1 MRSFFDWL
9 DHRTG
14 YRSFVHEALYERI
27 PGGAR
32 WRYVWGSTL
41 VFAFFVQL
49 ITGLFLWMAYSPS
62 SQTAWES
69 VYYIQYEMQGGW
81 LLRGLHHFMAQ
92 AMVVLLA
99 LHLMQVII
107 DGAYRAPRE
116 INFWIG
122 LVLMLIVLGLSL
134 TGYLLPWDQ
143 KGYWATRVATN
154 LASLVPG
161 AGEDLQRLVVGGADY
176 GHHTLTR
183 FFALHAGVLPGLLI
197 LLLVVHVGLFRRH
210 GICYRQPAKRDECH
224 FWPDQV
230 LKDAVA
236 CLAVLAVVLLLVLLP
251 ALTGRA
257 SFSDAQHLGA
267 DLGAPA
273 DPGHQYS
280 AARPEWYFLF
290 LFQFLKLFEGYGE
303 TGEFVGAIGVP
314 SAVLLVMFLMPLV
327 GRWKLGHRFNI
338 GFIIAIMLGASWLTF
353 AALRDD
359 YRARRLEGEEFEQIA
374 RQVRM
379 FGGDETKMRAYFK
392 NDEAQIAEFLE
403 RKALYEEV
411 QKSREYLT
419 AVESAEREAE
429 RVKQLAAEHQIPPT
443 GALALLR
450 DDPKTQGPRLFAKYC
465 ASCHDYADPSGED
478 PVRIVQNRLQTP
490 MVEES
495 ENPNAPPKLLRDD
508 EGRVLW
514 QPTGAPNLYNFA
526 SREWIAGVLDPKR
539 ISQLTT
545 KELMKP
551 DDPKN
556 DDPTKYLREV
566 IDAPY
571 FGNTSHAA
579 GEMAEYV
586 KTNEVFTE
594 LRKDEKKVAAIAA
607 ALSAQA
613 QLPYQKDA
621 DAKAVSAGTIAAGE
635 KLITS
640 TCNECH
646 NFGQR
651 NDPAGNGYPDLDGY
665 GSREWLI
672 GFISDAAHPRFYG
685 EGNDRMPAFAKGKD
699 PAAHMLT
706 RRQIELLADWL
717 RRDYFEPAK
726 TETE

>member
-1 MRSFFDWL
+1 MRSLFDWL

-49 ITGLFLWMAYSPS
+49 VTGMFLWMAYAPS
-62 SQTAWES
+62 SNSAWES

-81 LLRGLHHFMAQ
+81 LLRGVHHFMAQ

-161 AGEDLQRLVVGGADY
+161 VGEDLQRLVVGGSDY

-197 LLLVVHVGLFRRH
+197 LLLVVHVMLFRRH
-210 GICYRQPAKRDECH
+210 GICHRQPAKRAECH

-236 CLAVLAVVLLLVLLP
+236 CLAVLAVVLLLVVLP
-251 ALTGRA
+251 AITRDVELA
-257 SFSDAQHLGA
+257 DAQRLGA

-290 LFQFLKLFEGYGE
+290 LFQFLKLFEGQGE
-303 TGEFVGAIGVP
+303 TGEFLGAIVAP
-314 SAVLLVMFLMPLV
+314 TAVLLVLFLMPLV

-338 GFIIAIMLGASWLTF
+338 GFTVALLLGVGWLTF
-353 AALRDD
+353 AAMRDD
-359 YRARRLEGEEFEQIA
+359 YRARNLEGSEFEQIA

-379 FGGDETKMRAYFK
+379 FGGDEAKMRAYFK
-392 NDEAQIAEFLE
+392 GDKEQIAEFRE
-403 RKALYEEV
+403 QKALYEEV

-419 AVESAEREAE
+419 AVESAEREAQ
-429 RVKQLAAEHQIPPT
+429 RVKELAAEYQIPPT

-478 PVRIVQNRLQTP
+478 PLRIAQTKLQSP
-490 MVEES
+490 MVEETDD
-495 ENPNAPPKLLRDD
+495 PNAPPKLLRDD
-508 EGRVLW
+508 EGNVLW
-514 QPTGAPNLYNFA
+514 QPSGAPNLYNFA
-526 SREWIAGVLDPKR
+526 SRQWIAGLLDPQR
-539 ISQLTT
+539 ISLLTT
-545 KELMKP
+545 KEIMQP
-551 DDPKN
+551 EDPKS

-566 IDAPY
+566 VEAPY

-586 KTNEVFTE
+586 KGDEVFAE
-594 LRKDEKKVAAIAA
+594 MRKGEKKLAAMAA

-613 QLPYQKDA
+613 QLPYQQQA
-621 DAKAVSAGTIAAGE
+621 DEKARADKIIAEGE
-635 KLITS
+635 KLIKT
-640 TCNECH
+640 TCTDCH
-646 NFGQR
+646 NYGQK
-651 NDPAGNGYPDLDGY
+651 NDPSGNGYPDLDGY
-665 GSREWLI
+665 GSRDWLI
-672 GFISDAAHPRFYG
+672 GLISNAAHPRFYG
-685 EGNDRMPAFAKGKD
+685 EGNDRMPAFAQGKD
-699 PAAHMLT
+699 EAGHIMT
-706 RRQIELLADWL
+706 RAQIELIADWL
-717 RRDYFEPAK
+717 RRDYFEPGK
-726 TETE
+726 DE

>member
-1 MRSFFDWL
+1 MRSLFDWL

-49 ITGLFLWMAYSPS
+49 ITGLFLWMAYAPS

-81 LLRGLHHFMAQ
+81 LLRGIHHFMAQ

-161 AGEDLQRLVVGGADY
+161 VGEDLQRLVVGGADY

-210 GICYRQPAKRDECH
+210 GICYRQPAHRGECH

-236 CLAVLAVVLLLVLLP
+236 CLAVMAVVMLLVVLP
-251 ALTGRA
+251 ALTGRVEFA
-257 SFSDAQHLGA
+257 DAQHLGA

-303 TGEFVGAIGVP
+303 TGEFVGAIVVP
-314 SAVLLVMFLMPLV
+314 AAVLLVMFLMPLV

-338 GFIIAIMLGASWLTF
+338 GFTVALMLGVGWLTF

-359 YRARRLEGEEFEQIA
+359 YRARRLEGDEFEQIA
-374 RQVRM
+374 KQVRM

-392 NDEAQIAEFLE
+392 DDEEQIAEFRE
-403 RKALYEEV
+403 QMALYEEI

-429 RVKQLAAEHQIPPT
+429 RVKQLAAEQQIPPT

-465 ASCHDYADPSGED
+465 ASCHDYSDPSGKD
-478 PVRIVQNRLQTP
+478 HLRIAQRRLQTP
-490 MVEES
+490 MVVES
-495 ENPNAPPKLLRDD
+495 DDPDAPPQLLRDD
-508 EGRVLW
+508 EQQVLW
-514 QPTGAPNLYNFA
+514 QPSGAPNLYNFA
-526 SREWIAGVLDPKR
+526 SRAWIAGVLDPQR

-545 KELMKP
+545 KELLKP
-551 DDPKN
+551 DDPKR

-566 IDAPY
+566 IEAPY

-586 KTNEVFTE
+586 KTDEVFAE
-594 LRKDEKKVAAIAA
+594 MRKDEKQLAAIAS

-621 DAKAVSAGTIAAGE
+621 DEKARAAGTIAAGD
-635 KLITS
+635 KLITA
-640 TCNECH
+640 TCTVCH
-646 NFGQR
+646 NYGQR

-672 GFISDAAHPRFYG
+672 GLISHAAHERFYG

-699 PAAHMLT
+699 VAAHILT

-717 RRDYFEPAK
+717 RRDYFEPVTA
-726 TETE
+726 ETE